1 LFKFMVYSRLQLL
14 FYNNGLG
21 KAKCG
26 KAGGYSVIAIRTAWM
41 SYYYPTI
48 FMKANLNTYITDPKK
63 IKLYLAYCNKSNI
76 KLLPP
81 SVNKSNQ
88 FFTVEGDDIRFG
100 IKGIKNLNKSS
111 SLIIEERKERGD
123 FTSYYDFV
131 DRMVKHQKLTS
142 KTVESLIYAGALD
155 EFPGSRNAKLSI
167 LNELMEVAKYDKTF
181 MNSNQSTIFD
191 LAESFGLNDFKSLK
205 EIEVQNL
212 EEFDKDFKLA
222 KEEEYA
228 GFFITEHPLEA
239 YNFLLK
245 EEDVKEIIEVTKVA
259 DENEVEYEEDEED
272 LTKEENYIGKTIK
285 LAGIISDLQVK
296 HSSKDGSAFNTFVL
310 KDMTGDL
317 NVVCFA
323 KEKVKNED
331 KLIEGKKVIIIGVLD
346 YNDFGYQ
353 LKVKTMKDLS
363 LSKEFVESIVVTG
376 NKNIEIA
383 RNQWRELKEYT
394 KQNEGDVSIKFL
406 LENKEYICPNKL
418 NLTIETLSD
427 IHSLFGEGNCKVN
440 FY

>member
-1 LFKFMVYSRLQLL
+1 M
-14 FYNNGLG
+14 
-21 KAKCG
+21 
-26 KAGGYSVIAIRTAWM
+26 AGGYSVISIRTAWM

-76 KLLPP
+76 KLLTP
-81 SVNKSNQ
+81 SVNKSLQ

-100 IKGIKNLNKSS
+100 LKGIKYLNKSS
-111 SLIIEERKERGD
+111 GLIIEERNKRGE

-131 DRMVKHQKLTS
+131 ERMVKHQKLTS

-167 LNELMEVAKYDKTF
+167 LNELMEVAKYDKSF

-191 LAESFGLNDFKSLK
+191 LAESFGLNEFKSLK
-205 EIEVQNL
+205 EVEMPNL

-239 YNFLLK
+239 YNSILK
-245 EEDVKEIIEVTKVA
+245 EEGVKEIIEVTKVA
-259 DENEVEYEEDEED
+259 DDNESEVEYEVDEENEDD
-272 LTKEENYIGKTIK
+272 LIKEEVYIGKTIK

-296 HSSKDGSAFNTFVL
+296 HSSRDGSAFNTFVL

-323 KEKVKNED
+323 KEKIKNEE
-331 KLIEGKKVIIIGVLD
+331 KLVEGKKVIITGVLD

-363 LSKEFVESIVVTG
+363 LSKEFVKSIIVKG
-376 NKNIEIA
+376 SKNVEIA
-383 RNQWRELKEYT
+383 RNQWRELNKYT

-406 LENKEYICPNKL
+406 LENKEYVFPNKL

-427 IHSLFGEGNCKVN
+427 VQSLFGEGNCKVN
-440 FY
+440 F

>member
-1 LFKFMVYSRLQLL
+1 
-14 FYNNGLG
+14 
-21 KAKCG
+21 
-26 KAGGYSVIAIRTAWM
+26 
-41 SYYYPTI
+41 
-48 FMKANLNTYITDPKK
+48 MKANLNTYITDPKK

-111 SLIIEERKERGD
+111 SLIIEERNKRGS

-167 LNELMEVAKYDKTF
+167 LNDLMEVAKHDKAF

-191 LAESFGLNDFKSLK
+191 LAESFGLNEFKSLK
-205 EIEVQNL
+205 EIEVPNL

-239 YNFLLK
+239 YNFILK
-245 EEDVKEIIEVTKVA
+245 EEGVKEIIEVTKVVD
-259 DENEVEYEEDEED
+259 DEIEVEYEVDEEEG
-272 LTKEENYIGKTIK
+272 LIKEENFKGKTIK

-296 HSSKDGSAFNTFVL
+296 HSSRDGSAFNTFVL

-317 NVVCFA
+317 NVVCFS
-323 KEKVKNED
+323 KEKIKNEE
-331 KLIEGKKVIIIGVLD
+331 KLVEGKKVIITGVLD

-353 LKVKTMKDLS
+353 LKVKTIKDLS
-363 LSKEFVESIVVTG
+363 LSKEFVNSIIVKG
-376 NKNIEIA
+376 NSNIEIA
-383 RNQWRELKEYT
+383 RNQWRELEKYT
-394 KQNEGDVSIKFL
+394 KQNKGDVSIKFL
-406 LENKEYICPNKL
+406 LENKEYVLPNKL
-418 NLTIETLSD
+418 NLTIETLTD
-427 IHSLFGEGNCKVN
+427 VHMLFGEGNCKVD